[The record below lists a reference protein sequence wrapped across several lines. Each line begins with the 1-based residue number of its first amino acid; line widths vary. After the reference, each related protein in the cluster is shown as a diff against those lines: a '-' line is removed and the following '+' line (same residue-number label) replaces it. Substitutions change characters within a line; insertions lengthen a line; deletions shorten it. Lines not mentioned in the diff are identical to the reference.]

1 MSEEQQQLKEF
12 HKACQSIVDNREEK
26 ALNWAV
32 NYAKHGLTIQGSYE
46 AKIQALYIISNITR
60 WRGDVAKETRAILR
74 KLTK

>member
-1 MSEEQQQLKEF
+1 MSEELKEF
-12 HKACQSIVDNREEK
+12 HKACQNIVDNREEK

-32 NYAKHGLTIQGSYE
+32 NYAKHGLTITRLYD

-60 WRGDVAKETRAILR
+60 WRGEVAKETRAILK